1 MYRIGMG
8 YDAHCLAAG
17 RPLILGGVTLP
28 HATGL
33 EGWSD
38 ADVLTHAVADAVL
51 GAAAMGD
58 IGQHFPPGDPAFKN
72 ASSLDLLARVAQL
85 IGDLGYTVVNID
97 TVLILEAPRIGQY
110 RDEMAGNIAAA
121 LGIEGGQVAV
131 KATTTEGMG
140 FAGRGEG
147 AAAQAVA
154 LLRKSE

>member
-1 MYRIGMG
+1 MTRIGIG
-8 YDAHCLAAG
+8 YDAHRLAAG

-51 GAAAMGD
+51 GAAGAGD
-58 IGQHFPPGDPAFKN
+58 IGQHFPPGDAAFKN
-72 ASSLDLLARVAQL
+72 ASSLDLLARVGQL
-85 IGDLGYTVVNID
+85 VGDLGFAVANVD
-97 TVLILEAPRIGQY
+97 TILIMETPRVGKY
-110 RDEMAGNIAAA
+110 RDEMAANIAAA
-121 LGIEGGQVAV
+121 LGIDAARVSI

-154 LLRKSE
+154 LLEKA

>member
-1 MYRIGMG
+1 MFRVGIG
-8 YDAHCLAAG
+8 YDAHRLAAG

-51 GAAAMGD
+51 GAAAVGD
-58 IGQHFPPGDPAFKN
+58 IGQHFPPGDAAFKN

-85 IGDLGYTVVNID
+85 IGDLGYSIANVD
-97 TVLILEAPRIGQY
+97 TVLIMETPRIGDY
-110 RDEMAGNIAAA
+110 RDEMAANIAAA
-121 LGIEGGQVAV
+121 LGIESGQVSV

-154 LLRKSE
+154 LLEKV